1 MLTKWWLVRKEKI
14 NLVLFFSSLPS
25 TFFVAWCDLWL
36 TLVFYSF
43 KCETRTR
50 LAFTYSS
57 KIAAR
62 TILPWM
68 PALPSS
74 QTGSESSAYLEST
87 RRRRWCTDEVKR
99 NLFHKPRPSQT
110 YVSLANKFVA
120 KKTNGIA
127 KIDQHAQQGSFFF
140 LQNYIFQW
148 KATPFQSKRYCNL
161 IRNELSVK
169 KNSALFIHTQK
180 KNSFKF
186 LRIPRYTLRG
196 LGSLNYQDDL
206 KRQEIIWL
214 ASTWICTWAQN
225 CWL

>member
-74 QTGSESSAYLEST
+74 QTGSEPSAYLEST
-87 RRRRWCTDEVKR
+87 RRRRWCSDEVKR

-110 YVSLANKFVA
+110 YASLANKFVT
-120 KKTNGIA
+120 KKPMALQKSINTRN
-127 KIDQHAQQGSFFF
+127 KVHFF

-169 KNSALFIHTQK
+169 KIAPYSYTHKKKIRSSFSELREIH
-180 KNSFKF
+180 
-186 LRIPRYTLRG
+186 
-196 LGSLNYQDDL
+196 
-206 KRQEIIWL
+206 
-214 ASTWICTWAQN
+214 
-225 CWL
+225 